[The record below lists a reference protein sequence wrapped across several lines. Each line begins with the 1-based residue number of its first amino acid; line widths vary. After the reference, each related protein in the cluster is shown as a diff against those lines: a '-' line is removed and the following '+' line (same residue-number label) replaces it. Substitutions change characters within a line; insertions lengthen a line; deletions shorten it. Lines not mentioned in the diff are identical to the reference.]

1 MKLNKL
7 IVRGLRG
14 FSEEQTIDLNGDLV
28 IFSGSNGCGKTSI
41 GEAIEWALY
50 GRTLKRM
57 KGDEI
62 SKREYQGSYQNA
74 HFGGPGLPFV
84 ELHFTDSTGAM
95 HVIRRE
101 LKADET
107 SVLRV
112 EGNIASSLDQFKID
126 AIYDRPLV
134 LQHTLQDFIFMKPKN
149 RYEVLSGM
157 LGLEGLIEF
166 RKAVEES
173 KTLFSNNLPRAAKE
187 AQSRALLLVGSM
199 EREPILKPIVVVI
212 RRGDLTEAKKQFV
225 QVTLGRLP
233 SGTDES
239 DILPALEKAKTA
251 KERSKLDWGR
261 FSLGAIASPDD
272 HQAVAQ
278 LIGLKDQLGT
288 FGTEIERVR
297 TRIQSAQPETI
308 LPARSDFYT
317 LGIELV
323 DSAHP
328 ENCPFCGEDS
338 LKPERLAELKAQV
351 ESVGSSSVSFTS
363 VIGALAQVR
372 NLLST
377 QSTTMNRITPT
388 LPSESEVRTIG
399 ELATNSKKGVDDY
412 LEASRQVGRA
422 VADLKE
428 KKQRLDEE
436 ISVALMAL
444 GGEKIPEGQF
454 PGLPT
459 ALQEYSD
466 AVRSYIGV
474 ANGYAATYA
483 TLDPVIKDRLASEED
498 VRFLDLLIR
507 GFKEWNDIRI
517 DRHVVETLESLQDLI
532 RRTRLFIETKQKE
545 ILKQRDNEIK
555 AWYRLLSGASDV
567 GYEQIVP
574 STDNLEL
581 RAKTFTKQMM
591 AAPNLSQCQLNCVGL
606 AVYLATATRPESPCR
621 FVLFDDPIQSMDDDH
636 TEAFKKTVIQRL
648 LTSGFQVLLLTHM
661 DTFAGDVERLYRA
674 STPALYKMESYTL
687 SGPNVVPHGPAIKRL
702 LAEIKRDK
710 DSVNDAFRKQAALG
724 LRQFVER
731 FVKDLYSSET
741 GQSVSKRF
749 ENQSWPELRNL
760 LRQCKKFEPVDEAI
774 LEDTHEFASPYL
786 HTDDSRPQTVP
797 SPSHLNPHHAAM
809 GKLYEKYVA
818 VFNLV

>member
-14 FSEEQTIDLNGDLV
+14 FNDGQTIDLNGDLV

-41 GEAIEWALY
+41 GEAIEWVLY
-50 GRTLKRM
+50 GRTLKRI

-84 ELHFTDSTGAM
+84 ELHFVDLSGAP

-101 LKADET
+101 LRNDET

-112 EGNIASSLDQFKID
+112 DGKAASNLTDFKIGAD
-126 AIYDRPLV
+126 YDRPLI
-134 LQHTLQDFIFMKPKN
+134 LQHTLQDFIFMKPKS

-157 LGLEGLIEF
+157 LGLERLIQF
-166 RKAVEES
+166 RNAVEEA
-173 KTLFSNNLPRAAKE
+173 KTLYSNNLPKAAKE
-187 AQSRALLLVGSM
+187 AQSRAFLLINSM
-199 EREPILKPIVVVI
+199 DREPLLKPVAAAI
-212 RRGDLTEAKKQFV
+212 RQGNLSDGQKQFT
-225 QVTLGRLP
+225 QVALGRLP
-233 SGTDES
+233 AGTKES

-261 FSLGAIASPDD
+261 FSLGPILSLDSHPVISELTTLSDELEA
-272 HQAVAQ
+272 
-278 LIGLKDQLGT
+278 
-288 FGTEIERVR
+288 FGSEVQ
-297 TRIQSAQPETI
+297 RIQSEITPETLGTI
-308 LPARSDFYT
+308 PPARRDFYA
-317 LGIELV
+317 LGIHLV
-323 DSAHP
+323 DSEHP
-328 ENCPFCGEDS
+328 DTCPFCAEDT
-338 LKPERLAELKAQV
+338 LTPHRLAGLRAQV
-351 ESVGSSSVSFTS
+351 ESGPNARISFTAAM
-363 VIGALAQVR
+363 GLLEQLRNRLASHATAVG
-372 NLLST
+372 
-377 QSTTMNRITPT
+377 RITPT
-388 LPSESEVRTIG
+388 LPSESEVATIV
-399 ELATNSKKGVDDY
+399 ELGADSKKGVDDY
-412 LEASRQVGRA
+412 LEASKQVGRA
-422 VADLKE
+422 LSDLKD

-436 ISVALMAL
+436 INAARQALQ
-444 GGEKIPEGQF
+444 GEEIRPEQF
-454 PGLPT
+454 PGLRT
-459 ALQEYSD
+459 TLKDYGD
-466 AVRSYIGV
+466 AVRGYLGT
-474 ANGYAATYA
+474 ANAYAATYA
-483 TLDPVIKDRLASEED
+483 TLDPLIKGKLASEED

-507 GFKEWNDIRI
+507 GMKQWEDIRI
-517 DRHVVETLESLQDLI
+517 ERRIAETLEELQDLI

-545 ILKQRDNEIK
+545 ILQQRGQEIK
-555 AWYRLLSGASDV
+555 GWYQLLSGSSDV

-574 STDNLEL
+574 STDNIEL
-581 RAKTFTKQMM
+581 RAKTFTRQMM

-606 AVYLATATRPESPCR
+606 AVYLATATRTGSPCR

-648 LTSGFQVLLLTHM
+648 LNGGFQVFLLTHM
-661 DTFAGDVERLYRA
+661 DTFAGDVERLYRS
-674 STPALYKMESYTL
+674 STPALYKMEAYTL
-687 SGPNVVPHGPAIKRL
+687 SGPNIVPHGPAIKRL

-741 GQSVSKRF
+741 RQSVSKRF
-749 ENQSWPELRNL
+749 ENKSWPELRNL
-760 LRQCKKFEPVDEAI
+760 LRQCKKFEPTDEAI

-809 GKLYEKYVA
+809 IKLYEKYSS
-818 VFNLV
+818 VFNLT